1 MFTCE
6 VTRPS
11 STSIATNWQFWSR
24 LSVGGLFQKRN
35 QKTLGNSKC
44 GTWYNYS
51 FNVHMHTA
59 SLNSTLHISAT
70 LVPSWW
76 MPAVLLQLLQK
87 SRAFWFCQCGVHS
100 SDVEVELLLSILCCP
115 KTAKISY
122 NIERILGGIIYP
134 GLIQQWLLSIV
145 QQLPVYQLSSNTY
158 VINHPIDFIIN
169 HPAACN
175 TKHLQSH
182 IVKLKQDNSCVR
194 FQTCDGLKQ
203 QVCHQF

>member
-1 MFTCE
+1 MPEILSVHLMFTCE

-87 SRAFWFCQCGVHS
+87 SRAFWFHQCGVHS
-100 SDVEVELLLSILCCP
+100 SDAEVEPLLSILCCP

-122 NIERILGGIIYP
+122 NVKKIIGTKCDRIWEKGALRANP
-134 GLIQQWLLSIV
+134 EFW
-145 QQLPVYQLSSNTY
+145 
-158 VINHPIDFIIN
+158 F
-169 HPAACN
+169 
-175 TKHLQSH
+175 
-182 IVKLKQDNSCVR
+182 
-194 FQTCDGLKQ
+194 
-203 QVCHQF
+203 